1 MKDKKGFFYLFLAVL
16 IFMLLNF
23 LITFYSNNIYLIVGG
38 IIVLSMVLA
47 AILNKQLAEN
57 RLKSIESYISNL
69 NHMDFSKYEGLDIP
83 IGIQDELE
91 QLANNIKENLKTQ
104 VEISTD
110 IFHICEKLNA
120 VSQES
125 VASAETI
132 ASSVEVAD
140 SNTVEQAHMLSRTNE
155 LTHEILSSLK
165 KVDEDMTDKIQF
177 ISNSIT
183 TAQKGIENIE
193 YIEERINLSRDMT
206 NRSSKQIL
214 KLKDYSDEIVGLID
228 LINSISKETNMLSLN
243 ASIEAARAG
252 EHGKGFAIVA
262 MEVGKLAKETEKV
275 SSKIEQVIFTL
286 KEEIDSITKFMEE
299 DMEHADDNCSIME
312 ETSRE
317 FESIVNILN
326 TGKTTLEDIK
336 DATGKHNL
344 MIKEVTTNIDKVT
357 SFAKEIAAHMEETTA
372 QVIEQHSRSQY
383 LQEVVDNIMDSV
395 YKMQQFVAGK
405 VMEEKMLKAA
415 DYIKNYVK
423 DKAIDQKT
431 IEKLLIDTGMD
442 DIYITDSSGTVIYCS
457 TKDAVGLNLYEVDK
471 SFLALKEGNK
481 DYVVTPIKVRVEDG
495 KLFKFLTIVDENMQL
510 YEVGLSLDSLLEN
523 M

>member
-1 MKDKKGFFYLFLAVL
+1 MKDKRGFFNLFLAVL

-23 LITFYSNNIYLIVGG
+23 LVVFYFNNIYLIIGG
-38 IIVLSMVLA
+38 IVILSIVLTG
-47 AILNKQLAEN
+47 ILNKQLDKN
-57 RLKSIESYISNL
+57 KLKSIENYISKL
-69 NHMDFSKYEGLDIP
+69 NGMDFSKYKDEDIP
-83 IGIQDELE
+83 KEIQDELE
-91 QLANNIKENLKTQ
+91 QLTNNIKENLKTQ

-125 VASAETI
+125 VASAESI

-140 SNTVEQAHMLSRTNE
+140 SNTVEQAHMLNKTNE
-155 LTHEILSSLK
+155 LTHEILSSLE
-165 KVDEDMTDKIQF
+165 KVEEDMTDKIQF

-206 NRSSKQIL
+206 SRSLKQIL

-228 LINSISKETNMLSLN
+228 LISSISKETNMLSLN

-262 MEVGKLAKETEKV
+262 MEVGKLAKETEEV

-299 DMEHADDNCSIME
+299 DMKHADDNCSIME
-312 ETSRE
+312 ETSQE
-317 FESIVNILN
+317 FEGIVNILN
-326 TGKTTLEDIK
+326 TGKSSLEDIK

-357 SFAKEIAAHMEETTA
+357 SFAQEIAAHMEETTA
-372 QVIEQHSRSQY
+372 QVIEQHNRSQY
-383 LQEVVDNIMDSV
+383 LQEIVDNIMNSV
-395 YKMQQFVAGK
+395 YEMQQFVAGK

-481 DYVVTPIKVRVEDG
+481 DYMVTPIKVRVEDG